1 MGPGCHSD
9 GGTVGTVDHRKV
21 NLQAS
26 NPNGTRVMEKNVAK
40 DYEKIEL
47 KDRKIFYKETG
58 SYTISPQATIERAKP
73 VLQKIGAVK
82 VELIDTKFTDGV
94 PIFRINEAFIK
105 PICHR
110 QACRWALP
118 PSPLNNP
125 PRECFGKGMTL
136 QQSEASALMEAI
148 ERYCAQQFLFSSTV
162 HASYEEVC
170 NDAIS
175 PSEFNF
181 PSLPLKC
188 QRCQEKLNGCFQEL
202 VKVCEEWSWGFSLI
216 KGKPILIPSALV
228 YYPYISK
235 NKESFMLND
244 TGGLSA
250 GNTIEEAILQGIAEV
265 IERDALYHTF
275 NLNNLKSMRIVN
287 LRDIKNLHIEKFIT
301 EIIPPD
307 KIFSFQLLN
316 KKLKLNIPTFVA
328 FICYQKGNK
337 RNYFGGSGTNLDQ
350 EVGLLRALTE
360 LEQQKVRQKAFVEFD
375 RDDLVCHNNFKTE
388 GTRFFE
394 ETHLRS
400 TGNVKKDIQIYL
412 GRISRI
418 NSDVIVV
425 NLTHP
430 DIGIPVVR
438 VIIPKLIS
446 YSGSPIKESVFLQ
459 AMRMGETNPA

>member
-1 MGPGCHSD
+1 M
-9 GGTVGTVDHRKV
+9 
-21 NLQAS
+21 
-26 NPNGTRVMEKNVAK
+26 
-40 DYEKIEL
+40 EL
-47 KDRKIFYKETG
+47 KDANIFYKETG
-58 SYTISPQATIERAKP
+58 SYTIPPHATIEMAKQ
-73 VLQKIGAVK
+73 VLQKIGVAK

-94 PIFRINEAFIK
+94 PIFRINEASIK

-118 PSPLNNP
+118 PTPLDNP
-125 PRECFGKGMTL
+125 PKECFGKGMTM
-136 QQSEASALMEAI
+136 QQSKASALMEAI
-148 ERYCAQQFLFSSTV
+148 ERYCAQQFPFSSTV
-162 HASYEEVC
+162 RASYEEVP

-188 QRCQEKLNGCFQEL
+188 QKCQEKLNGCFQEL
-202 VKVCEEWSWGFSLI
+202 RGVCEEWTWGYSLI
-216 KGKPILIPSALV
+216 EKKPILIPSALV

-265 IERDALYHTF
+265 VERDALYHVF

-287 LRDIKNLHIEKFIT
+287 LRDTKNHHIEKFIT
-301 EIIPPD
+301 EIIPPE
-307 KIFSFQLLN
+307 KIFSFQIWNQNLELH
-316 KKLKLNIPTFVA
+316 IPTFVA
-328 FICYQKGNK
+328 FICYRKGNK
-337 RNYFGGSGTNLDQ
+337 RIYFGGSGTNLDQ

-375 RDDLVCHNNFKTE
+375 RDDLVCHDNFKTE
-388 GTRFFE
+388 DRRVFE
-394 ETHLRS
+394 ETILRS

-412 GRISRI
+412 DHISRI
-418 NSDVIVV
+418 NSNAIVV

-459 AMRMGETNPA
+459 AMRVDETNPV